1 MIYDMKKSIIHNN
14 EGQFDTEKSTIHFFI
29 GVIGEVFLGDKH
41 LNIEEILNYVQKEE
55 VDKLAGR
62 YTIVFINK
70 KNNTVKIYRD
80 PTGLQTIYFLNG
92 NKRVIIYNNLSD
104 FHQYF
109 EAVNGSYISQYL
121 NNENYISD
129 LTIYEGIFRV
139 RPGHVT
145 TITDEDFNTKK
156 FYKFKSRS
164 IRYKDCND
172 YQEEF
177 KVVFDRAIKR
187 SIQSVGKLGL
197 SLSGGLD
204 STSIYVRMCDKNFYA
219 DDINLYS
226 LYYPNNLDSDESR
239 YIKETLSLY
248 PSKNH
253 HFINAD
259 DNWTF
264 KEFEKDFSSF
274 KEPFHFIGSNLNKT
288 LLNAMKIDGITHHL
302 TGHGGDD
309 VLNVDIY
316 YLNNLYKKNMYLKL
330 TKELLKN
337 RKKYT
342 SSELIEA
349 IKNETSTQIC
359 NPYLLD
365 SNKIKKNHF
374 NWDEM
379 NMDVYFDSIINNSNT
394 EWMDININSR
404 FNIEARYPFL
414 DINLVEFLLNIPIE
428 QKEQLSV
435 SKYILRNSLKNLLPE
450 KIYSRSTK
458 SLNLP
463 QLLLGLQ
470 KEKGNIMRY
479 TNFEYLNQYEKT
491 NKQKIEE
498 DIKKLSKS
506 TNETF
511 YPIVNIAKLLSVE
524 LWLRS
529 R

>member
-1 MIYDMKKSIIHNN
+1 
-14 EGQFDTEKSTIHFFI
+14 
-29 GVIGEVFLGDKH
+29 
-41 LNIEEILNYVQKEE
+41 
-55 VDKLAGR
+55 
-62 YTIVFINK
+62 
-70 KNNTVKIYRD
+70 
-80 PTGLQTIYFLNG
+80 
-92 NKRVIIYNNLSD
+92 
-104 FHQYF
+104 
-109 EAVNGSYISQYL
+109 
-121 NNENYISD
+121 
-129 LTIYEGIFRV
+129 
-139 RPGHVT
+139 
-145 TITDEDFNTKK
+145 
-156 FYKFKSRS
+156 
-164 IRYKDCND
+164 
-172 YQEEF
+172 
-177 KVVFDRAIKR
+177 
-187 SIQSVGKLGL
+187 
-197 SLSGGLD
+197 
-204 STSIYVRMCDKNFYA
+204 
-219 DDINLYS
+219 
-226 LYYPNNLDSDESR
+226 
-239 YIKETLSLY
+239 
-248 PSKNH
+248 
-253 HFINAD
+253 
-259 DNWTF
+259 
-264 KEFEKDFSSF
+264 
-274 KEPFHFIGSNLNKT
+274 
-288 LLNAMKIDGITHHL
+288 
-302 TGHGGDD
+302 
-309 VLNVDIY
+309 
-316 YLNNLYKKNMYLKL
+316 MYLKL

-359 NPYLLD
+359 NPHLLD

-394 EWMDININSR
+394 EWMDININSP

>member
-1 MIYDMKKSIIHNN
+1 MKKSIIHNN

-219 DDINLYS
+219 DD
-226 LYYPNNLDSDESR
+226 
-239 YIKETLSLY
+239 
-248 PSKNH
+248 
-253 HFINAD
+253 
-259 DNWTF
+259 NWTF
-264 KEFEKDFSSF
+264 KEFKKDFSSF

-365 SNKIKKNHF
+365 SNKIKKKHF

-394 EWMDININSR
+394 EWMDININSP

>member
-1 MIYDMKKSIIHNN
+1 M
-14 EGQFDTEKSTIHFFI
+14 
-29 GVIGEVFLGDKH
+29 
-41 LNIEEILNYVQKEE
+41 
-55 VDKLAGR
+55 
-62 YTIVFINK
+62 
-70 KNNTVKIYRD
+70 
-80 PTGLQTIYFLNG
+80 
-92 NKRVIIYNNLSD
+92 
-104 FHQYF
+104 
-109 EAVNGSYISQYL
+109 
-121 NNENYISD
+121 
-129 LTIYEGIFRV
+129 
-139 RPGHVT
+139 
-145 TITDEDFNTKK
+145 
-156 FYKFKSRS
+156 
-164 IRYKDCND
+164 
-172 YQEEF
+172 
-177 KVVFDRAIKR
+177 
-187 SIQSVGKLGL
+187 
-197 SLSGGLD
+197 
-204 STSIYVRMCDKNFYA
+204 
-219 DDINLYS
+219 
-226 LYYPNNLDSDESR
+226 
-239 YIKETLSLY
+239 
-248 PSKNH
+248 
-253 HFINAD
+253 
-259 DNWTF
+259 
-264 KEFEKDFSSF
+264 
-274 KEPFHFIGSNLNKT
+274 
-288 LLNAMKIDGITHHL
+288 
-302 TGHGGDD
+302 
-309 VLNVDIY
+309 
-316 YLNNLYKKNMYLKL
+316 
-330 TKELLKN
+330 KN

-359 NPYLLD
+359 NPHLLD

-394 EWMDININSR
+394 EWMDININSP

>member
-1 MIYDMKKSIIHNN
+1 MIYDMNKSNIYNN
-14 EGQFDTEKSTIHFFI
+14 KGQFDTEKSTIHFFI
-29 GVIGEVFLGDKH
+29 GVIGEVFSGDKH
-41 LNIEEILNYVQKEE
+41 LKIEEILNYVQKEE

-62 YTIVFINK
+62 YTIIFINK
-70 KNNTVKIYRD
+70 KMNTVKIYRD
-80 PTGLQTIYFLNG
+80 PTGLQTIYFMNG
-92 NKRVIIYNNLSD
+92 NQRVLISNKLSE
-104 FHQYF
+104 FQQYF
-109 EAVNGSYISQYL
+109 EAVNRNYISQYL

-139 RPGHVT
+139 KPGHVT
-145 TITDEDFNTKK
+145 TITDSNFSTKK

-164 IRYKDCND
+164 IRYKDSNE

-177 KVVFDRAIKR
+177 KLVFDRALKR
-187 SIQSVGKLGL
+187 SIQNVDKLGL

-204 STSIYVRMCDKNFYA
+204 STSIYSRMCDKKILT

-226 LYYPNNLDSDESR
+226 LCYPNNLDSDESR

-264 KEFEKDFSSF
+264 KEFEKDFSNF

-288 LLNAMKIDGITHHL
+288 LLNTMKIDGITHHL

-316 YLNNLYKKNMYLKL
+316 YLNNLYKKNKYLKL
-330 TKELLKN
+330 TKELMKN

-342 SSELIEA
+342 SSELIQA
-349 IKNETSTQIC
+349 IKNEKFTQIS

-365 SNKIKKNHF
+365 SKKVHKNHF
-374 NWDEM
+374 NWDEI
-379 NMDVYFDSIINNSNT
+379 NMDVYFESIINNTNT
-394 EWMDININSR
+394 EWMDININSPL
-404 FNIEARYPFL
+404 NIEARYPFL
-414 DINLVEFLLNIPIE
+414 DINLVEFLLNIPVE

-435 SKYILRNSLKNLLPE
+435 SKYILRNSFKNLLPE
-450 KIYSRSTK
+450 KIYSRNTK

-491 NKQKIEE
+491 NKRKIEQ
-498 DIKKLSKS
+498 DINDLSKS
-506 TNETF
+506 TNKTF

-529 R
+529 K